1 MQNIKEGW
9 QAIQEDQRD
18 YTLDEDDLEAQSVIL
33 KPDRSKKDANMLE
46 KSLSRRYPDLGFQ
59 EALQEEKEKLQI
71 QLQRSRL
78 SKEPN
83 QCRVIEHLIEVTE
96 NVVNDVL
103 AKKVTKL
110 VVNEPSYVVAGYV
123 SREFW

>member
-18 YTLDEDDLEAQSVIL
+18 YTLDEDDLEAQTVIL

-71 QLQRSRL
+71 ELQRSRT

>member
-103 AKKVTKL
+103 ERKVTKL

-123 SREFW
+123 SREFR

>member
-71 QLQRSRL
+71 ELQRSRT